1 MSNMTAAKT
10 NALIASAYNLHIQQ
24 GDAMTPAKAA
34 KLPRGDRAQLC
45 RMLEERG
52 GSDLYTQDDARAAF
66 ALVVESRSAICGAMP
81 APNSPR
87 R

>member
-1 MSNMTAAKT
+1 
-10 NALIASAYNLHIQQ
+10 
-24 GDAMTPAKAA
+24 MTPAKAA

-66 ALVVESRSAICGAMP
+66 ALVVESR
-81 APNSPR
+81 
-87 R
+87 